1 MTRTS
6 KGHAVI
12 ELSLMMPW
20 IFFLF
25 VGALDFGFY
34 SYALIS
40 VQNAARIAALNA
52 GSSTASA
59 SAQASACY
67 HVRNELSMMPNAS
80 AFNVACNT
88 APLVVTA
95 VAFQDLDP
103 TNPAT
108 ASRVRV
114 SYDTVQL
121 IPIPGVVAG
130 KMTISRT
137 VEVKVYGE

>member
-1 MTRTS
+1 MTHRR
-6 KGHAVI
+6 KGHAIV

-52 GSSTASA
+52 GSSAVSA

-67 HVRNELSMMPNAS
+67 HARHELAMMPNALS
-80 AFNVACNT
+80 FPVACD
-88 APLVVTA
+88 AEPLVVT
-95 VAFQDLDP
+95 VTPFQDAE
-103 TNPAT
+103 NMA

-114 SYDTVQL
+114 SYTTTQL
-121 IPIPGVVAG
+121 IPIPGIVTG
-130 KMTISRT
+130 KRTIGRT